1 MTVRRLFLHP
11 LWLFLLL
18 PGYVGWRLLSGLGL
32 GPVGITAG
40 IVLLIGCCLV
50 IPFSMRT
57 RVLRNRK
64 LADRLAWVG
73 LTAMGFFSSL
83 FVLTLLRDVVLL
95 GAYLFLP
102 GGQAR
107 FWVDPSAQATLYLSL
122 FVTLAGLII
131 ARRRPG
137 VVEIKIPV
145 VDLPLA
151 LHGFSIAQISDV
163 HVGPT
168 IKRDFVEG
176 IVRRVNELK
185 ADMIAVTGDLV
196 DGSVQQLS
204 AHTAPL
210 AGLTARHGAYFVTG
224 NHEYYSGERAW
235 TQEISRL
242 GLRGL
247 KNEHVVLKHDGASSA
262 IAAVTAYSA
271 HHFDPAQRS
280 DPAAALRGAPIDAG
294 AKILLAHQPSSA
306 MAAANAGFD
315 VQISGHTHG
324 GQFWPWNLFI
334 HFFQPFSGGLHR
346 LKNLWI
352 YVSRGT
358 GYWGPP
364 NRFGVPSEITRIR
377 LVAARPLRR
386 GQAHFRQGEL
396 FSFAMLPPR

>member
-1 MTVRRLFLHP
+1 MRVRRLLLHP
-11 LWLFLLL
+11 LWLFLAL
-18 PGYVGWRLLSGLGL
+18 PAYVGWRLLSGLSL
-32 GPVGITAG
+32 GPVAIAAC
-40 IVLLIGCCLV
+40 IVLLIGCCLF

-57 RVLRNRK
+57 RALQNRK

-95 GAYLFLP
+95 GAYLLLS
-102 GGQAR
+102 GEQAR
-107 FWVDPSAQATLYLSL
+107 LWVEPSAQATLYLSL
-122 FVTLAGLII
+122 FVTLAGLVI

-168 IKRDFVEG
+168 IKRGFVEG
-176 IVRRVNELK
+176 VVRRVNELK
-185 ADMIAVTGDLV
+185 ADLIAVTGDLV

-235 TQEISRL
+235 TEEIRRL
-242 GLRGL
+242 GLRVL
-247 KNEHVVLKHDGASSA
+247 KNEHVVLKHDGASLILA
-262 IAAVTAYSA
+262 GVTDYSA

-280 DPAAALRGAPIDAG
+280 DPAAALRGAPLDAG
-294 AKILLAHQPSSA
+294 AKVLLAHQPSSA
-306 MAAANAGFD
+306 MAAANAGYD

-324 GQFWPWNLFI
+324 GQFWPWNLFV
-334 HFFQPFSGGLHR
+334 HFFQPFSSGLHR

-377 LVAARPLRR
+377 LVPATP
-386 GQAHFRQGEL
+386 
-396 FSFAMLPPR
+396 

>member
-11 LWLFLLL
+11 VWLFLSL
-18 PGYVGWRLLSGLGL
+18 PGYIGWRLLSGLSF
-32 GPVGITAG
+32 GPVGTAVG
-40 IVLLIGCCLV
+40 VGFLIGCCLFV
-50 IPFSMRT
+50 PYSMRT
-57 RVLRNRK
+57 RALQNRK
-64 LADRLAWVG
+64 LADGLAWVG

-95 GAYLFLP
+95 GARLFLAN
-102 GGQAR
+102 GEAQLWIGT
-107 FWVDPSAQATLYLSL
+107 SAQVTLYLAL
-122 FVTLAGLII
+122 FVTLTGMIV

-137 VVEIKIPV
+137 IVEIKIPV

-168 IKRDFVEG
+168 IKRGFVEG
-176 IVRRVNELK
+176 IVRQVNDLK
-185 ADMIAVTGDLV
+185 VDMIAVTGDLV

-210 AGLTARHGAYFVTG
+210 AGLSARHGAYFVTG

-235 TQEISRL
+235 TEEFRRL
-242 GLRGL
+242 GLRVL
-247 KNEHVVLKHDGASSA
+247 KNEHVVLKHDGASLVLA
-262 IAAVTAYSA
+262 GVTDYGA

-280 DPAAALRGAPIDAG
+280 DPAAALRGAPADAG
-294 AKILLAHQPSSA
+294 AKVLLAHQPSSA
-306 MAAANAGFD
+306 MAAASAGFD

-334 HFFQPFSGGLHR
+334 HFFQPFSSGLHR

-377 LVAARPLRR
+377 LVPAA
-386 GQAHFRQGEL
+386 
-396 FSFAMLPPR
+396 S

>member
-1 MTVRRLFLHP
+1 MTVRRLILHP
-11 LWLFLLL
+11 LWLFLSL
-18 PGYVGWRLLSGLGL
+18 PGYLGWRLLSGLSI
-32 GPVGITAG
+32 GPVGIAVG
-40 IVLLIGCCLV
+40 IGLLIGCCLL
-50 IPFSMRT
+50 IPLSMRT
-57 RVLRNRK
+57 RALQDRK
-64 LADRLAWVG
+64 FADRLAWVG

-95 GAYLFLP
+95 GAHPFLS
-102 GGQAR
+102 GGQAHLWIER
-107 FWVDPSAQATLYLSL
+107 SAQVTLCLAL
-122 FVTLAGLII
+122 FVTLAGMIV

-137 VVEIKIPV
+137 IVEIKIPV

-168 IKRDFVEG
+168 IKRGFVEG
-176 IVRRVNELK
+176 IVRRVNDLK
-185 ADMIAVTGDLV
+185 VDMIAVTGDLV
-196 DGSVQQLS
+196 DGSVQHLS

-210 AGLTARHGAYFVTG
+210 AGLSARHGAYFVTG

-235 TQEISRL
+235 TEEIRRL
-242 GLRGL
+242 GLRVL
-247 KNEHVVLKHDGASSA
+247 KNEHVVLKHDGASLVLA
-262 IAAVTAYSA
+262 GVTDYSA

-280 DPAAALRGAPIDAG
+280 DPAAALRGAPVDAG
-294 AKILLAHQPSSA
+294 AKVLLAHQPSSA
-306 MAAANAGFD
+306 MAAAEAGFD

-334 HFFQPFSGGLHR
+334 HFFQPFSSGLHR

-377 LVAARPLRR
+377 LVPAIP
-386 GQAHFRQGEL
+386 
-396 FSFAMLPPR
+396 

>member
-1 MTVRRLFLHP
+1 MSFRRLFQHP
-11 LWLFLLL
+11 LLLFLSLS
-18 PGYVGWRLLSGLGL
+18 GYVGWRLLSGLGA
-32 GPVGITAG
+32 GPAGITVGIL
-40 IVLLIGCCLV
+40 LLIGCCLI
-50 IPFSMRT
+50 IPLSMRT
-57 RVLRNRK
+57 RVLQNRK
-64 LADRLAWVG
+64 VADRLAWVG

-95 GAYLFLP
+95 GARLLLS
-102 GGQAR
+102 GSQVELWIER
-107 FWVDPSAQATLYLSL
+107 SAQATLYLTL
-122 FVTLAGLII
+122 FITLAGLIV

-145 VDLPLA
+145 FDLPHA
-151 LHGFSIAQISDV
+151 LHGFSIVQISDV

-168 IKRDFVEG
+168 IKRGFVEG
-176 IVRRVNELK
+176 VVRRVNELK
-185 ADMIAVTGDLV
+185 ADIIAVTGDLV

-204 AHTAPL
+204 VHTAPL
-210 AGLTARHGAYFVTG
+210 AGLAARHGAYFVTG

-235 TQEISRL
+235 TEEIGRL
-242 GLRGL
+242 GLRVL
-247 KNEHVVLKHDGASSA
+247 KNEHVVLKHDGASLVLA
-262 IAAVTAYSA
+262 GVTDLSA

-280 DPAAALRGAPIDAG
+280 DPAAALRGAPVDAG
-294 AKILLAHQPSSA
+294 ARILLAHQPNSA

-377 LVAARPLRR
+377 LVPAAP
-386 GQAHFRQGEL
+386 
-396 FSFAMLPPR
+396 

>member
-1 MTVRRLFLHP
+1 MRVRRLLLHP
-11 LWLFLLL
+11 LWFFLAL
-18 PGYVGWRLLSGLGL
+18 PAYVGWRLLSGLSL
-32 GPVGITAG
+32 GPVTIAAC
-40 IVLLIGCCLV
+40 IVLLIGCCLF

-57 RVLRNRK
+57 RALQNRE

-95 GAYLFLP
+95 GAYLFLS
-102 GGQAR
+102 GEHAR
-107 FWVDPSAQATLYLSL
+107 LWVEPSAQATLYLSL
-122 FVTLAGLII
+122 FVTLAGLVI

-168 IKRDFVEG
+168 IKRGFVEG
-176 IVRRVNELK
+176 VVRRVNELK
-185 ADMIAVTGDLV
+185 ADLIAVTGDLV

-235 TQEISRL
+235 TEEIRRL
-242 GLRGL
+242 GLRVL
-247 KNEHVVLKHDGASSA
+247 KNEHVVLKHDGASLILA
-262 IAAVTAYSA
+262 GVTDYSA

-280 DPAAALRGAPIDAG
+280 DPAAALRGAPLDAG
-294 AKILLAHQPSSA
+294 AKVLLAHQPSSA
-306 MAAANAGFD
+306 MAAANAGYD

-324 GQFWPWNLFI
+324 GQFWPWNLFV
-334 HFFQPFSGGLHR
+334 HFFQPFSSGLHR
-346 LKNLWI
+346 LKDLWI

-377 LVAARPLRR
+377 LVPATP
-386 GQAHFRQGEL
+386 
-396 FSFAMLPPR
+396 

>member
-1 MTVRRLFLHP
+1 MRVRRLLLHP
-11 LWLFLLL
+11 LWFFLAL
-18 PGYVGWRLLSGLGL
+18 PAYVGWRLLSGLSL
-32 GPVGITAG
+32 GPVAIAAC
-40 IVLLIGCCLV
+40 IVLLIGCCLF

-57 RVLRNRK
+57 RALQNRK

-95 GAYLFLP
+95 GAYLLLS
-102 GGQAR
+102 GEQAR
-107 FWVDPSAQATLYLSL
+107 LWVEPSAQATLYLSL
-122 FVTLAGLII
+122 FVTLAGLVI

-185 ADMIAVTGDLV
+185 ADLIAVTGDLV

-235 TQEISRL
+235 TEEIRRL
-242 GLRGL
+242 GLRVL
-247 KNEHVVLKHDGASSA
+247 KNEHVVLKHDGASLILA
-262 IAAVTAYSA
+262 GVTDYSA

-294 AKILLAHQPSSA
+294 AKVLLAHQPSSA
-306 MAAANAGFD
+306 MAAANAGYD

-324 GQFWPWNLFI
+324 GQFWPWNLFV
-334 HFFQPFSGGLHR
+334 HFFQPFSSGLHR
-346 LKNLWI
+346 LKDLWI

-377 LVAARPLRR
+377 LVPATP
-386 GQAHFRQGEL
+386 
-396 FSFAMLPPR
+396 

>member
-11 LWLFLLL
+11 LWVFLAL
-18 PGYVGWRLLSGLGL
+18 PAYVGWRLLSGLSV
-32 GPVGITAG
+32 GPIGIGAG
-40 IVLLIGCCLV
+40 TLLLIGCCLFV
-50 IPFSMRT
+50 PLSLRT
-57 RVLRNRK
+57 RVLKDRR

-83 FVLTLLRDVVLL
+83 LVLTLLRDVVLL
-95 GAYLFLP
+95 GAHLLLSNA
-102 GGQAR
+102 QAR
-107 FWVDPSAQATLYLSL
+107 LWIAPSAQATLYLSI

-131 ARRRPG
+131 ARRTPG
-137 VVEIKIPV
+137 IVEIKIPIA
-145 VDLPLA
+145 DLPQA

-168 IKRDFVEG
+168 IKRAFVEG
-176 IVRRVNELK
+176 IVRRVNELH
-185 ADMIAVTGDLV
+185 ADLIAVTGDLV

-210 AGLTARHGAYFVTG
+210 AALTARHGAYFVTG

-235 TQEISRL
+235 TEEIRRL
-242 GLRGL
+242 GMHVL
-247 KNEHVVLKHDGASSA
+247 KNEHVVLKHDGACLVLA
-262 IAAVTAYSA
+262 GVTDYGA

-280 DPAAALRGAPIDAG
+280 DPAAAMLGAPANAG
-294 AKILLAHQPSSA
+294 ARVLLAHQPSSA
-306 MAAANAGFD
+306 MAAADAGFD

-334 HFFQPFSGGLHR
+334 HFFQPFSSGLHR
-346 LKNLWI
+346 LKDLWI

-377 LVAARPLRR
+377 LVPAAV
-386 GQAHFRQGEL
+386 
-396 FSFAMLPPR
+396 

>member
-1 MTVRRLFLHP
+1 MSFRRLFQHP
-11 LWLFLLL
+11 LLLFLSLSV
-18 PGYVGWRLLSGLGL
+18 YVGWRLLSGLGA
-32 GPVGITAG
+32 GPAGIVLG
-40 IVLLIGCCLV
+40 IVLLIGCCGI
-50 IPFSMRT
+50 IPVSMRT
-57 RVLRNRK
+57 RALQNRK

-73 LTAMGFFSSL
+73 LMAMGLFSSL

-95 GAYLFLP
+95 GARPFLS
-102 GGQAR
+102 GGQAELWIER
-107 FWVDPSAQATLYLSL
+107 SAQVTLYLTL
-122 FVTLAGLII
+122 FVTLAGLVI

-137 VVEIKIPV
+137 IVEIKIPV
-145 VDLPLA
+145 VDLPDA

-168 IKRDFVEG
+168 IKRGFVEG
-176 IVRRVNELK
+176 VVRQVNELQ

-235 TQEISRL
+235 TEEISRL
-242 GLRGL
+242 GLRVL
-247 KNEHVVLKHDGASSA
+247 KNEHVVLKHDGASLVLA
-262 IAAVTAYSA
+262 GVTDWSA

-280 DPAAALRGAPIDAG
+280 DPAAALRGAPPDAG

-306 MAAANAGFD
+306 PDAANAGFD

-324 GQFWPWNLFI
+324 GQFWPWNLFV
-334 HFFQPFSGGLHR
+334 HFFQPFSSGLHR

-352 YVSRGT
+352 YTSRGT

-377 LVAARPLRR
+377 LVPAAP
-386 GQAHFRQGEL
+386 
-396 FSFAMLPPR
+396 

>member
-1 MTVRRLFLHP
+1 MRVRRLLLHP
-11 LWLFLLL
+11 LWFFLAL
-18 PGYVGWRLLSGLGL
+18 PAYVGWRLLSGLSL
-32 GPVGITAG
+32 GPVAIAAC
-40 IVLLIGCCLV
+40 IVLLIGCCLF

-57 RVLRNRK
+57 RALQNRK

-95 GAYLFLP
+95 GAYLFLS
-102 GGQAR
+102 GEHAR
-107 FWVDPSAQATLYLSL
+107 LWVEPSAQATLYLSL
-122 FVTLAGLII
+122 FVTLAGLVI

-168 IKRDFVEG
+168 IKRGFVEG
-176 IVRRVNELK
+176 VVRRVNELK
-185 ADMIAVTGDLV
+185 ADLIAVTGDLV

-235 TQEISRL
+235 TEEIRRL
-242 GLRGL
+242 GLRVL
-247 KNEHVVLKHDGASSA
+247 KNEHVVLKHDGASLILA
-262 IAAVTAYSA
+262 GVTDYSA

-280 DPAAALRGAPIDAG
+280 DPAAALRGAPLDAG
-294 AKILLAHQPSSA
+294 AKVLLAHQPSSA
-306 MAAANAGFD
+306 MAAANAGYD
-315 VQISGHTHG
+315 VQISGHTHE
-324 GQFWPWNLFI
+324 GQFWPWNLFV
-334 HFFQPFSGGLHR
+334 HFFQPFSSGLHR

-377 LVAARPLRR
+377 LVPATP
-386 GQAHFRQGEL
+386 
-396 FSFAMLPPR
+396 

>member
-1 MTVRRLFLHP
+1 MRVRRLLLHP
-11 LWLFLLL
+11 LWFFLAL
-18 PGYVGWRLLSGLGL
+18 PAYVGWRLLSGLSL
-32 GPVGITAG
+32 GPVAIAAC
-40 IVLLIGCCLV
+40 IVLLIGCCLF

-57 RVLRNRK
+57 RALQNRK

-95 GAYLFLP
+95 GAYLLLS
-102 GGQAR
+102 GEQAR
-107 FWVDPSAQATLYLSL
+107 LWVEPSAQATLYLSL
-122 FVTLAGLII
+122 FVTLAGLVI

-185 ADMIAVTGDLV
+185 ADLIAVTGDLV

-235 TQEISRL
+235 TEEIRRL
-242 GLRGL
+242 GLRVL
-247 KNEHVVLKHDGASSA
+247 KNEHVVLKHDGASLILA
-262 IAAVTAYSA
+262 GVTDYSA

-294 AKILLAHQPSSA
+294 AKVLLAHQPSSA
-306 MAAANAGFD
+306 MAAANAGYD

-324 GQFWPWNLFI
+324 GQFWPWNLFV
-334 HFFQPFSGGLHR
+334 HFFQPFSSGLHR

-377 LVAARPLRR
+377 LVPATP
-386 GQAHFRQGEL
+386 
-396 FSFAMLPPR
+396 

>member
-1 MTVRRLFLHP
+1 MSFIRAVRRLLLHP
-11 LWLFLLL
+11 LWLFLVL
-18 PGYVGWRLLSGLGL
+18 PGYVAWRLLSALSI
-32 GPVGITAG
+32 GPAGVAAG
-40 IVLLIGCCLV
+40 ISVLLSFCLF
-50 IPFSMRT
+50 IPFSMRART
-57 RVLRNRK
+57 MLNRK
-64 LADRLAWVG
+64 LADGVSWVG
-73 LTAMGFFSSL
+73 STAMGFFSSL
-83 FVLTLLRDVVLL
+83 FVLTLLRDLVLA
-95 GAYLFLP
+95 GAHLFMS
-102 GGQAR
+102 GENAR
-107 FWVDPSAQATLYLSL
+107 LWTTPSAQLTLVLAFL
-122 FVTLAGLII
+122 MTLTGFII

-137 VVEIKIPV
+137 IVEVRIPV
-145 VDLPLA
+145 LDLPQA

-168 IKRDFVEG
+168 IKRGFVET
-176 IVRRVNELK
+176 IVRRVNALN

-235 TQEISRL
+235 TDEIRRL
-242 GLRGL
+242 GMRVL
-247 KNEHVVLKHDGASSA
+247 KNEHVVLEHDGTSLVLAG
-262 IAAVTAYSA
+262 VTDYSA

-280 DPAAALRGAPIDAG
+280 DPAAALRGAPTNAG

-306 MAAANAGFD
+306 SAAAQAGYD

-324 GQFWPWNLFI
+324 GQFWPWNLFV
-334 HFFQPFSGGLHR
+334 HLFQPFTGGLHR

-377 LVAARPLRR
+377 LVPAAP
-386 GQAHFRQGEL
+386 
-396 FSFAMLPPR
+396 